1 MRAASCGGWWTSSGR
16 GEPMGER
23 AIQRLNWG
31 CGTEPP
37 EGWINCDVKEG
48 PGIDISCDIRAG
60 LPLEDSSLDYATS
73 IHALPELPYPDV
85 EPALA
90 ELRRVLK
97 PGGPLRLG
105 LPDLDR
111 AIRAYR
117 EEDAGYFLIPDDEAR
132 SLGGK
137 LIVQMTW
144 YGWSRSLYTFDFI
157 EELLYRA
164 GFRRVVR
171 SAHGQTSS
179 EHDEIATLDNRERE
193 SLFVEAFK

>member
-1 MRAASCGGWWTSSGR
+1 MAEQGPR
-16 GEPMGER
+16 
-23 AIQRLNWG
+23 RLNWG
-31 CGTEPP
+31 CGTGPP
-37 EGWINCDVKEG
+37 EGWVNCDIKDG
-48 PGIDISCDIRAG
+48 PGIDASCDIRDG
-60 LPLEDSSLDYATS
+60 LPFEDAAFDYVVS
-73 IHALPELPYPDV
+73 IHALPELPYPDL

-111 AIRAYR
+111 AISAYS
-117 EEDAGYFLIPDDEAR
+117 EGDAGYFLVPDDDVR

-144 YGWSRSLYTFDFI
+144 YGYSRSMFTFDFV

-164 GFRRVVR
+164 GFRRVLR
-171 SAHGQTSS
+171 SRHGETESGHAGIV
-179 EHDEIATLDNRERE
+179 ELDDREGE
-193 SLFVEAFK
+193 SLFVEAFR